1 MLEDI
6 EFSSRAVDFFGKNR
20 FFINTNMCLVHNMS
34 AINRKTLAKR
44 WQRKLREYIMFY
56 KKNSRKP
63 FSLIALT
70 WLLIG
75 LIGESV
81 ISSVSMKNI
90 GPVQGTIVGIYL
102 GIKTK
107 IIIN

>member
-1 MLEDI
+1 
-6 EFSSRAVDFFGKNR
+6 
-20 FFINTNMCLVHNMS
+20 MCLVHNMS